1 MNCHSIVLKRFSD
14 KVLAVKSCLFFTHF
28 FQRTIRGKCN
38 AVVLAC
44 QRETCWKGVA
54 VSIYFLLKMAIGVIP
69 PAKLKEENRLLM
81 PLPRIWSWAI
91 SSEKKQKR
99 SCFDSFE
106 DNFPRL
112 LCLIFAQQCL
122 SAWLYLNS
130 WGCELFFRLTPCT
143 GFSPLSVPPFL
154 SVSFFSSNKT
164 LLSSLAEITGGG
176 VMRYICFPVLSYLA
190 RREMQFI
197 IESTQETVV
206 EWGTVWVIDGTR
218 EKAPS

>member
-1 MNCHSIVLKRFSD
+1 MSQRNLLKRSIRCCSLYIFSAED
-14 KVLAVKSCLFFTHF
+14 GYWCHPACKIERRKQIAHATPSYLIMSNLF
-28 FQRTIRGKCN
+28 R
-38 AVVLAC
+38 
-44 QRETCWKGVA
+44 
-54 VSIYFLLKMAIGVIP
+54 
-69 PAKLKEENRLLM
+69 
-81 PLPRIWSWAI
+81 
-91 SSEKKQKR
+91 KKQKR

-112 LCLIFAQQCL
+112 LCLIFAKAQQCL
-122 SAWLYLNS
+122 SGLLYLNS

-190 RREMQFI
+190 RREM
-197 IESTQETVV
+197 
-206 EWGTVWVIDGTR
+206 
-218 EKAPS
+218 